1 MMLWRGEG
9 ELEIPAPD
17 GIGYLRFVLRFVG
30 LALVIFPL
38 MIPMFLARFLGLKT
52 LSEAVVTLA
61 CKLCLRVVG
70 IRLETCGTPM
80 QHPGAVVA
88 NHASW
93 LDIFT
98 LNAVQ
103 RAYFVSKAE
112 VSNWPL
118 IGFIARSTGVVF
130 IERRAAD
137 AARQKDIF
145 LSRIS
150 AGDKLLFFPE
160 GTSTDGLRVLKFR
173 SSLFA
178 AFFEPGLRETMWI
191 QPVAVIY
198 HAPKGADS
206 RFYGWWGEMDFVP
219 HFMHILGSR
228 RQGRVTIQFADP
240 IRVSDM
246 PNRKVLADKC
256 EKSVRAAME
265 TSQSVSG

>member
-1 MMLWRGEG
+1 MKLWRGEG
-9 ELEIPAPD
+9 ELDIPTPNWR
-17 GIGYLRFVLRFVG
+17 GYLLFGGRF
-30 LALVIFPL
+30 LALALIIFPL
-38 MIPMFLARFLGLKT
+38 MIPMFLARFLGLKA
-52 LSEAVVTLA
+52 LSEMVVTLA
-61 CKLCLRVVG
+61 CQLCLRVVG
-70 IRLETCGTPM
+70 IRLNVRGNPM
-80 QHPGAVVA
+80 RHPGAVVA

-112 VSNWPL
+112 VRKWPL
-118 IGFIARSTGVVF
+118 IGFIARTTGVVF

-150 AGDKLLFFPE
+150 AGDRLLFFPE

-178 AFFEPGLRETMWI
+178 AFFEPDLRETMWI

-198 HAPKGADS
+198 HAPENADP
-206 RFYGWWGEMDFVP
+206 RFYGWWGEMDFAP

-228 RQGRVTIQFADP
+228 KQGQVTIQFADP
-240 IRVSDM
+240 IKVSEM

-256 EKSVRAAME
+256 EKAVRAAME
-265 TSQSVSG
+265 SD